1 MKLWQNIS
9 VRHRLVLMTMLSS
22 GIGLMIALVL
32 MLYYDAH
39 VLQKHKEEDMRSTAD
54 LIGSNSAAALV
65 FEDEAEATRVLQA
78 LGTRTHIREGALY
91 RADGWLFA
99 KYQRKD
105 FHATMPK
112 RDSLPEEGERWA
124 DESLGYTHSLKLQDQ
139 NIGTLYLEA
148 DLLDSRNEL
157 HHIEWLAIPVFAFT
171 LLLIYLLTLLLQ
183 KSVTQPIRELAEVA
197 QRVTSERNY
206 LLRAPSLGGAEL
218 GQLGN
223 NFNHMLDAIA
233 NRDQELRDARDFLE
247 QRVSER
253 TVALELEIVERQ
265 KTGVLLKEREELFR
279 ALNEGSPVGIVY
291 EAEDKQI
298 RLSNPSFRKMFGYE
312 AADMEGRS
320 IDELLATA
328 EGLREAQSLS
338 EQVISGKIVQC
349 TVRRRR
355 KNGSLIDVEAFGA
368 PLLFDGGPRG
378 QLAMYLDI
386 TGRLAAEKAI
396 RESEEAFRNLS
407 AAAPIGIF
415 RCDNKG
421 RCVYVNPRWSEMTGR
436 PAEMALGLGWEKCV
450 HPEDREHTMRV
461 WKEATQEGRE
471 IQGELRFLK
480 PDGKITWVAWQARAL
495 RGPRGEVTGFVG
507 VIEDIGKRKAAEQRL
522 LDAKRAAEMASAAKS
537 QFLANMSHEI
547 RTPMNGIL
555 GLTELA
561 LETPLNGEQREYL
574 GLVKGCAESLLKII
588 DDVLDFSKIENGKI
602 ELESIPF
609 SLLECAENALQPLV
623 LKAQQKGLEMNWS
636 LRGEV
641 PEWVKGDPTRLRQ
654 VLINLL
660 GNAVKFTNT
669 GGVTLRFECLQ
680 ENVDEA
686 EVLFQVSDTGVGIP
700 AENQTRIFEEFQ
712 QADTSV
718 TRQFGGTGL
727 GLSISARLVRM
738 MGGKIEV
745 VSKMDSG
752 SCFFFTLKLKKAVV
766 AQIPENR
773 VYEMAVLPRASV
785 LVVEEKEAGREVLGY
800 LLKRWGLEADIA
812 ATAGAGLDMFHEKA
826 ARNVLPAIV
835 LLSQYSEN
843 SNCYETAETIRRLAA
858 PQVTAIVLMVDS
870 PAAVEDPRNTQLQ
883 IFRRLVKP
891 VRRRSLWECLEAALK
906 KETTGTA
913 ERKQESVAGQRRR
926 ILLVEDNSVN
936 QTLAIRLLQKM
947 GHEVQLATQGVEA
960 CDMIRESEFD
970 LVLMD
975 LQMPVMGGLEATMR
989 IREAEIGTARHIPIV
1004 AMTAHAA
1011 AEDKKRCMEAGMDG
1025 YITKPIRRELL
1036 SQEIDQAT
1044 ANNPVQSEVAQEPR
1058 AAVSHE
1064 NWNISELMERLD
1076 GDEEFFRDLLLLFR
1090 GDGSASLRKAQESL
1104 QTNDFP
1110 ALSRAA
1116 HTLKGMLKNLSM
1128 DPAAEIAA
1136 ALEKTSKDGERESSA
1151 ALVEQLGQAL
1161 KDLSAQVEAQ
1171 LVEVKA

>member
-298 RLSNPSFRKMFGYE
+298 RLSNPSFRIMFGYE

-415 RCDNKG
+415 RCDANG

-461 WKEATQEGRE
+461 WKERRKGGGGFR
-471 IQGELRFLK
+471 GDLRFLK

-495 RGPRGEVTGFVG
+495 RGPRNG
-507 VIEDIGKRKAAEQRL
+507 V
-522 LDAKRAAEMASAAKS
+522 
-537 QFLANMSHEI
+537 
-547 RTPMNGIL
+547 
-555 GLTELA
+555 
-561 LETPLNGEQREYL
+561 QREYL
-574 GLVKGCAESLLKII
+574 GLVKGCAEALLKII
-588 DDVLDFSKIENGKI
+588 DDVLDFSKIENGEI

-773 VYEMAVLPRASV
+773 AYEMAVLPRASV
-785 LVVEEKEAGREVLGY
+785 LVVEEKEAGREVLGC

-826 ARNVLPAIV
+826 ARNVFPAIV
-835 LLSQYSEN
+835 LLSQYSED

-870 PAAVEDPRNTQLQ
+870 PAAVEDPRNNQLQ

-891 VRRRSLWECLEAALK
+891 VRRSE
-906 KETTGTA
+906 
-913 ERKQESVAGQRRR
+913 ERRV
-926 ILLVEDNSVN
+926 
-936 QTLAIRLLQKM
+936 
-947 GHEVQLATQGVEA
+947 
-960 CDMIRESEFD
+960 
-970 LVLMD
+970 
-975 LQMPVMGGLEATMR
+975 
-989 IREAEIGTARHIPIV
+989 
-1004 AMTAHAA
+1004 
-1011 AEDKKRCMEAGMDG
+1011 
-1025 YITKPIRRELL
+1025 
-1036 SQEIDQAT
+1036 
-1044 ANNPVQSEVAQEPR
+1044 
-1058 AAVSHE
+1058 
-1064 NWNISELMERLD
+1064 
-1076 GDEEFFRDLLLLFR
+1076 
-1090 GDGSASLRKAQESL
+1090 
-1104 QTNDFP
+1104 
-1110 ALSRAA
+1110 
-1116 HTLKGMLKNLSM
+1116 
-1128 DPAAEIAA
+1128 
-1136 ALEKTSKDGERESSA
+1136 
-1151 ALVEQLGQAL
+1151 
-1161 KDLSAQVEAQ
+1161 
-1171 LVEVKA
+1171 